1 MNRLVVDFE
10 GALKGNKDVDVE
22 ILDGDDIIIPRKMD
36 TAYVVGETSSPFGL
50 YKVRPGMKVS
60 DLLSLSGGTTRN
72 ADTWNI
78 RLVKADGRI
87 LDSWVSGKT
96 VEPGDTLIVPQRI
109 RRESNWQEDLTAL
122 TSVGLILNALAASGH
137 L

>member
-1 MNRLVVDFE
+1 M
-10 GALKGNKDVDVE
+10 
-22 ILDGDDIIIPRKMD
+22 
-36 TAYVVGETSSPFGL
+36 VGETSSPFGT
-50 YKVRPGMKVS
+50 YKLQPGMKVA
-60 DLLSLSGGTTRN
+60 DLLNLAGGTTRN
-72 ADTWNI
+72 ADAWHI

-87 LDSWVSGKT
+87 LDSWVSGRK

-109 RRESNWQEDLTAL
+109 RRETNWQEDLTAL